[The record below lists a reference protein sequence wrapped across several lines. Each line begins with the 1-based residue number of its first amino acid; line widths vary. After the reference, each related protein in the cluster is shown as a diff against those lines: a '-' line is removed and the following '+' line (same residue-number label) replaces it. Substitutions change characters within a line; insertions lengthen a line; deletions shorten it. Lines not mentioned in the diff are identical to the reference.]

1 MGIHWT
7 FSEVKVKWKIG
18 RKQMIFILKYLCILC
33 RDKKNLKSSN
43 MQYIQHKKPDGQ
55 GNKLL
60 LSKFM
65 LQTIKDLTGF
75 LKTNKIFWK
84 LNILHSCVISWNV
97 YKVHVTQNIPTIL
110 CNLNSSISVCVMMT
124 NCIFFQCMQCAWW
137 LQVLLWLQ

>member
-1 MGIHWT
+1 VGIHWT

-75 LKTNKIFWK
+75 LKTNKIF
-84 LNILHSCVISWNV
+84 
-97 YKVHVTQNIPTIL
+97 
-110 CNLNSSISVCVMMT
+110 
-124 NCIFFQCMQCAWW
+124 
-137 LQVLLWLQ
+137 